1 MEKKSSVRKRAGK
14 KVLCLSLTA
23 ALAVTAFA
31 GMGAIASAAD
41 STQQGSYGLA
51 ENIQDGTILHCFDW
65 KYTDIQ
71 AELENIAKAGFTSI
85 QTSPAQPSEGTGAW
99 YWLYQPT
106 SFTAGEN
113 DLGTPEELKALCE
126 AADEYGIKVIVDVVA
141 NHLAGNHDNIQ
152 ADLQADEYW
161 HNEGSI
167 TSYNN
172 RYQVTHGDLGMAD
185 INSENEYVQQ
195 VVAGYIDELK
205 ELGVDGI
212 RWDAAKHIGLPSED
226 CGFWPAVT
234 NSGLYNYG
242 EILKGPID
250 NGGDE
255 LMKEYTDYM
264 SVTDSSYSDSL
275 LTSFSSGKAP
285 AKTGNW
291 SERGV
296 SSDKLVYWGES
307 HDTYSNG
314 EGTGSNDEDQNTV
327 DRAYAVAAARS
338 DASALYLSRPFA
350 KARDSIRIGVK
361 GSMHFTSPE
370 IAAVNHFHNAMV
382 GKADNYTVSENCSV
396 ITRKNGGAVI
406 VCGSGSGEVTVE
418 NGGGYAVPGTYKDEV
433 TGNTFVVTETTITG
447 TVGESGI
454 AVIYDSDFV
463 SKVYAEPYTDTDF
476 TDYIDVTLHAVD
488 VTDASYTVEMLGEN
502 AALLEGTFSDG
513 DVITIGSQADPNTT
527 VTLTLYGTNA
537 NGDKVSSTYKYN
549 KKLSR
554 EYPQLQSGGVV
565 FDNTKTGWT
574 TVNVYV
580 YDESGATTITN
591 GSWPGVK
598 MQDCGNNYYSYELPE
613 QFESCE
619 HIMVIFNNGSGDQ
632 IPGAMQA
639 GLTMAYSDKKLYDG
653 TEWLDLPQDVDPE
666 TSTDPELSNESSN
679 NTGDETSS
687 DTDDNSDV
695 ETSNDPGDNSGDE
708 TSNDISEASSKDT
721 SDTSKDDSSKN
732 DSSNQENSNVIVISG
747 SSQANSNGESSV
759 YQSNQINTSDNS
771 PVAVLAVTAAAAALA
786 VFFTGRKKRVKIY
799 NIYSKKE

>member
-1 MEKKSSVRKRAGK
+1 MEKKKSVRKKA
-14 KVLCLSLTA
+14 LCLSLTA

-31 GMGAIASAAD
+31 GMGAVVSATNN
-41 STQQGSYGLA
+41 SSQEKYGLV

-99 YWLYQPT
+99 YWLYQPV

-113 DLGTPEELKALCE
+113 DLGTPDQLKALCE

-152 ADLQADEYW
+152 SDLQADEYW
-161 HNEGSI
+161 HNEGAV
-167 TSYNN
+167 TSYSN
-172 RYQVTHGDLGMAD
+172 RHQVTHGDIGMAD

-195 VVAGYIDELK
+195 VVAGYVNDLK

-212 RWDAAKHIGLPSED
+212 RWDAAKHIALPSED

-242 EILKGPID
+242 EILKGPTD
-250 NGGDE
+250 NGGND
-255 LMKEYTDYM
+255 LMKEYTDFM
-264 SVTDSSYSDSL
+264 SVTDSSYCDSML
-275 LTSFSSGKAP
+275 SSFARGKAP
-285 AKTGNW
+285 DKTGNW
-291 SERGV
+291 SEKGV
-296 SSDKLVYWGES
+296 ASDKLVYWGES
-307 HDTYSNG
+307 HDTYSNK
-314 EGTGSNDEDQNTV
+314 EGAGSNNVEQNIV

-382 GKADNYTVSENCSV
+382 GKADNYTVSDNCAV
-396 ITRKNGGAVI
+396 ITRQNGGAVI
-406 VCGSGSGEVTVE
+406 VCGEGSGEVSVE
-418 NGGGYAVPGTYKDEV
+418 NGGKYAVPGTYKDEV

-447 TVGESGI
+447 KVGESGI

-463 SKVYAEPYTDTDF
+463 SKVYAEPDTDTDF
-476 TDYIDVTLHAVD
+476 TDSIDVTLHAVD
-488 VTDASYTVEMLGEN
+488 VTDTSYTVELLGEN
-502 AALLEGTFSDG
+502 GALLDGTFSDG
-513 DVITIGSQADPNTT
+513 DVITIGSQADPDTT

-537 NGDKVSSTYKYN
+537 DGDKISSTYKYN

-554 EYPQLQSGGVV
+554 EYPQLNGGGVV
-565 FDNTKTGWT
+565 LDNTKTGWT

-580 YDESGATTITN
+580 YDESGAETITN

-613 QFESCE
+613 QFASCN

-632 IPGAMQA
+632 IPGAMQD

-653 TEWLDLPQDVDPE
+653 TTWLDLPGSTEPE
-666 TSTDPELSNESSN
+666 PVV
-679 NTGDETSS
+679 
-687 DTDDNSDV
+687 DTDTSDD
-695 ETSNDPGDNSGDE
+695 TSKD
-708 TSNDISEASSKDT
+708 TSKDT
-721 SDTSKDDSSKN
+721 SDDTSKDTSNDTSDDTSKDTSNDTSDNTSKDTAKDTSTDTGNDDSSDKQ
-732 DSSNQENSNVIVISG
+732 DSQTIVMPDASQTNNNGSG
-747 SSQANSNGESSV
+747 TSQ
-759 YQSNQINTSDNS
+759 QSNQVNTSDS
-771 PVAVLAVTAAAAALA
+771 TPVAAFIIAAAAAASVAFIL
-786 VFFTGRKKRVKIY
+786 GRKKR
-799 NIYSKKE
+799 ED